1 MVSIDDLNDAYK
13 RINPYIVKT
22 PIHISEALNKKCDSN
37 IFLKDETKQLTGS
50 FKIRGALSALSKLK
64 QNNINGV
71 VAFSSGNHAQGVSK
85 AAQIFDMEATIVMP
99 EDAPK
104 NKIEKTK
111 KNGATIVFYKRHIE
125 SREEIATKLAKE
137 LNFPLVKPFDNEDI
151 IAGQGSFGLE
161 VAEFF
166 LSSDIKLDIL
176 LSCTSGGGLVAGT
189 GIAIKHFFPDAL
201 IYPVEPFNCNDT
213 EISLKNKT
221 RTRLKKR
228 DNTICDALEVEIP
241 GEITFPINKMNCKK
255 GLSVTDTEVIVAM
268 KFLYQDLGIIAE
280 PSGCV
285 SLAAVLSKKID
296 VSGKNTLITI
306 SGGNVDQS
314 YFNKLISA

>member
-22 PIHISEALNKKCDSN
+22 PIHISEALNKKFDSN

-85 AAQIFDMEATIVMP
+85 AAQIFDMKATIVMP

-125 SREEIATKLAKE
+125 SREEIAIKLAKE

-241 GEITFPINKMNCKK
+241 GEITFPINKKNCKK
-255 GLSVTDTEVIVAM
+255 GLS
-268 KFLYQDLGIIAE
+268 L
-280 PSGCV
+280 
-285 SLAAVLSKKID
+285 SLIH
-296 VSGKNTLITI
+296 I
-306 SGGNVDQS
+306 
-314 YFNKLISA
+314 

>member
-22 PIHISEALNKKCDSN
+22 PIHISEALNKKFDSN

-125 SREEIATKLAKE
+125 SREEIAIKLAKE

-189 GIAIKHFFPDAL
+189 SIAIKHFFPDAL

-255 GLSVTDTEVIVAM
+255 GLSVTDTEVI
-268 KFLYQDLGIIAE
+268 
-280 PSGCV
+280 
-285 SLAAVLSKKID
+285 
-296 VSGKNTLITI
+296 
-306 SGGNVDQS
+306 
-314 YFNKLISA
+314 

>member
-22 PIHISEALNKKCDSN
+22 PIHISEALNKKFDSN

-125 SREEIATKLAKE
+125 SREEIAIKLAKE
-137 LNFPLVKPFDNEDI
+137 MNFPLVKPFDNEDI

-221 RTRLKKR
+221 RTRLKK
-228 DNTICDALEVEIP
+228 EI
-241 GEITFPINKMNCKK
+241 IQY
-255 GLSVTDTEVIVAM
+255 AM
-268 KFLYQDLGIIAE
+268 
-280 PSGCV
+280 P
-285 SLAAVLSKKID
+285 
-296 VSGKNTLITI
+296 
-306 SGGNVDQS
+306 
-314 YFNKLISA
+314 